1 MLVDRIN
8 TFARRVPVWVIWVL
22 YGSAVP
28 WLLYLGMTGGLGAEP
43 IKALEHELGA
53 IALQLL
59 IIGLAITPL
68 RRFTGVNLLRF
79 RRAIGLLAFGYVVL
93 HLLVWA
99 VLDVG
104 ALDRVWADIT
114 KRPYIMVGMAGF
126 ALMLPL
132 ALTSN
137 NAAVR
142 ALGPLWRR
150 LHRLTYVVVLL
161 GAVHFIMLRKGWQL
175 EPLLYLLVIC
185 VILGLR
191 LWPRSGIRARAPE
204 KTGPGSRP

>member
-1 MLVDRIN
+1 MVVVERIN
-8 TFARRVPVWVIWVL
+8 GFARRVPVWLVWCL

-59 IIGLAITPL
+59 IIGLCITPL

-79 RRAIGLLAFGYVVL
+79 RRAIGLLAFSYVVL

-114 KRPYIMVGMAGF
+114 KRPYIMVGMAAF
-126 ALMLPL
+126 LLMVPL

-137 NAAVR
+137 NRSVR
-142 ALGPLWRR
+142 RLGPRWRQ
-150 LHRLTYVVVLL
+150 LHRLTYVAAIL
-161 GAVHFIMLRKGWQL
+161 GAAHFVMLRKGWQI
-175 EPLLYLLVIC
+175 EPLAYLA
-185 VILGLR
+185 VILAVLALRFRLQGRRDSSSRGL
-191 LWPRSGIRARAPE
+191 
-204 KTGPGSRP
+204 